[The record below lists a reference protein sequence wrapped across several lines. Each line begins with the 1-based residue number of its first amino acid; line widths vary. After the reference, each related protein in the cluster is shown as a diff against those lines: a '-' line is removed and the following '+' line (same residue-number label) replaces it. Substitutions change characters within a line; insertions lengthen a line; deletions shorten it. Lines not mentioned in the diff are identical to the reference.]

1 MTSADGGFIHK
12 LTQITL
18 AQFIRWTIKTLI
30 ILFIIGFLVFAW
42 FVLWPVS
49 SIPDAEPVDEYVYL
63 NQGWGKT
70 VDSDARNTYY
80 YTPQGT
86 SMAQGTQHA
95 AVRYK
100 WFVNLELP
108 FSDERF
114 ASPEHMR
121 KYRFIVDKEPSAL
134 NPDHLPIGFTKHF
147 NQTIGQ
153 EILDITCAACHSGE
167 IHYKKNDKNY
177 AIRID
182 GGQAM
187 HAFTDPQR
195 GNFAPVLLASMLYT
209 HLNPWKFDKFAKGVL
224 AENYPNGKDKLAD
237 DLWLSIKGFL
247 ASGQNNPLR
256 GLYPVQEGFGRTDAL
271 GRIGNTVFG
280 DHLTSANYQDGA
292 APVSFPYV
300 WNIWKFDWVQYNGS
314 VAQPLAR
321 NIGEA
326 LGVGAVI
333 PLLDDNGNPLPP
345 EQRFKSSVRIDDLNK
360 IEETLRE
367 LKPPTWPTGIFGEI
381 DETRV
386 SQGKVL
392 FNRYCLECHG
402 PHPASKAKQIASAP
416 LKKSPLNEWLI
427 EVIST
432 EHIGTDPSAADGF
445 MDRRYDISMTG
456 VSDED
461 IVNTLTPLLLRQL
474 NRNVEYRL
482 KEVIRLRE
490 EKQLP
495 LGRLTEEL
503 SAYPAPNKEETPS
516 YPEKSY
522 QSILT
527 ALGELSEGVP
537 AIDSITASPKQGYR
551 CDLSCQTKQLIWL
564 LKSGYQEMMAIPQS
578 WDVKSLTEGEALSL
592 VGLLI
597 KNKYYKDKG
606 MNYQQQMQEQG
617 FGTIDLPQQIRGYKP
632 RPLAGVWATPPFLHN
647 GSVPSI
653 YEMLIPQE
661 KRTAEFYMGSREYD
675 PKNLGYVIKT
685 DANSD
690 GHGFLL
696 DTSIKGNWNMGHSFA
711 ADQSAWKKYRTDYKN
726 NPLPKGVIGPL
737 LTDEERYAIIEFLK
751 VKTDN
756 YVCAEEDESGNCIS
770 GEWQ

>member
-1 MTSADGGFIHK
+1 MTTADASFLQK
-12 LTQITL
+12 LSRVTL
-18 AQFIRWTIKTLI
+18 GQAIRWAIKTFI
-30 ILFIIGFLVFAW
+30 ILFIIGFLLFAW

-70 VDSDARNTYY
+70 VDSDARNIYY

-95 AVRYK
+95 AVRYS

-114 ASPEHMR
+114 ASPDHMR
-121 KYRFIVDKEPSAL
+121 KYRFIVDAEPSAL

-153 EILDITCAACHSGE
+153 EVLDITCSACHSGE
-167 IHYKKNDKNY
+167 IHYQKDNKNY

-224 AENYPNGKDKLAD
+224 AENYPHGKDKLAD
-237 DLWLSIKGFL
+237 DLWISIKGFL

-280 DHLTSANYQDGA
+280 DHLSSANYQEGA

-345 EQRFKSSVRIDDLNK
+345 EQRFKSSVRVEDLNK
-360 IEETLRE
+360 IEHTLQALEPPQWPAE
-367 LKPPTWPTGIFGEI
+367 LFGQI
-381 DETRV
+381 DQTKAA
-386 SQGKVL
+386 QGKTL
-392 FNRYCLECHG
+392 FNRYCMECHG
-402 PHPASKAKQIASAP
+402 PHPATKAKQQASAP
-416 LKKSPLNEWLI
+416 LKNSHLDEWLI

-432 EHIGTDPSAADGF
+432 DHIGTDPSAADGF

-456 VSDED
+456 LTNQD
-461 IVNTLTPLLLRQL
+461 IVNTLNPLLLRQL

-482 KEVIRLRE
+482 KEVIRMRQD
-490 EKQLP
+490 KQMTVGTLP
-495 LGRLTEEL
+495 QEL
-503 SAYPAPNKEETPS
+503 ADFPPPNQEQEPT
-516 YPEKSY
+516 YPEKNY
-522 QSILT
+522 RSILT
-527 ALGELSEGVP
+527 VLGQLDNVP
-537 AIDSITASPKQGYR
+537 AIDSITSQPEQGYR
-551 CDLSCQTKQLIWL
+551 CGLTCQTEQLIWL
-564 LKSGYQEMMAIPQS
+564 LKSGYQSSMAIPKS
-578 WDVKSLTEGEALSL
+578 WDVKSLTEGEALNL

-597 KNKYYKDKG
+597 KNQYYKEKG
-606 MNYQQQMQEQG
+606 MDYQQQMQVQG

-653 YEMLIPQE
+653 YEMLLPQGQ
-661 KRTAEFYMGSREYD
+661 RTKEFYMGSREYD

-685 DANSD
+685 DLNSD

-696 DTSIKGNWNMGHSFA
+696 DTSIKGNWNIGHSFA
-711 ADQSAWKKYRTDYKN
+711 ADEQAWQKYRADYKN

-737 LTDEERYAIIEFLK
+737 LTDEERYAIIEYLK
-751 VKTDN
+751 VKTDKYHCN
-756 YVCAEEDESGNCIS
+756 SMDEEGNCTS